1 MRRKRISDRDR
12 VAKEVGTY
20 LFTILVH
27 SSIFK
32 EAVLFFCFLFF
43 NTPGFDKPAECQC
56 LRPRGVCT
64 INFTFFFPFFFS
76 ENTKKISN
84 PQRPI
89 KRLLTWLHW
98 VQKDWL
104 LSIAVEHKVKK
115 RATIPMMVPLFECNL
130 PREAMGVCMSVVRVD
145 HTYF

>member
-1 MRRKRISDRDR
+1 M
-12 VAKEVGTY
+12 Y

-27 SSIFK
+27 SSILE
-32 EAVLFFCFLFF
+32 EAVLFPFSFF
-43 NTPGFDKPAECQC
+43 S
-56 LRPRGVCT
+56 
-64 INFTFFFPFFFS
+64 FFP
-76 ENTKKISN
+76 EKYKKISN
-84 PQRPI
+84 PQMTI